1 VGYDIVVIGG
11 GHAGCE
17 AAHAAARIGLHTA
30 LVTPSAGSVA
40 RMSCNPAIGGLAKG
54 HLVREIDALGG
65 LMGRAIDEAGI
76 QFRLLNRSRG
86 PAVRA
91 PRAQADKALYHRVML
106 RALRAT
112 AGLELV
118 EGMVADLECVA
129 DRVAGVRLTDGRLL
143 RAGAVVVTTGTFLR
157 GVIHIGRESFSAG
170 RLGEAPSIDLAL
182 FLEKRGFE
190 IGRLKT
196 GTPPRLLRDTVDFG
210 AFGIQNGDEEPVPFS
225 FSTGRI
231 ETTQVPCHIAYT
243 NEETHRIIRESLHE
257 SAIYGGAI
265 TGVGPRYCPSVE
277 DKVVRFADRSR
288 HQIFIE
294 PEGRDNE
301 EIYLNGLSTSLPRA
315 TQRRMIDSIE
325 GLAGATILRPG
336 YAIEYDFVQ
345 PTELRPTLE
354 SWRIEGLFLAGQID
368 GTTGYEEAG
377 ALGIMAGINAAMK
390 ARGEE
395 PLILR
400 RDEAYAGVL
409 IDDLVSLGTREPYR
423 MFTSRAEHRL
433 MLDIESA
440 DERLVPHGRRVG
452 LVDDEAY
459 DRFLERRARIARYTT
474 WLGDRGHRSSK
485 SLQTNGISLLSL
497 LSRPGVTTESVERVA
512 ASPPPVRLTP
522 GEIGAVEAKAKYS
535 GYVELQRRELEK
547 IARDASREIPDGFD
561 YGALPGLSSEA
572 VEKLTRLRPRSLGQA
587 SRISGV
593 TPAAIAIIRVHVRRP
608 NAGGNRLPIP
618 SSG

>member
-1 VGYDIVVIGG
+1 MRYDVIVIGG

-17 AAHAAARIGLHTA
+17 AAHASARIGLHTA
-30 LVTPSAGSVA
+30 MVTPSAGAVA
-40 RMSCNPAIGGLAKG
+40 RMSCNPAVGGLAKG

-65 LMGRAIDEAGI
+65 LMGRVIDEAGI

-91 PRAQADKALYHRVML
+91 PRAQADKMLYHQVML
-106 RALRAT
+106 RALLGT
-112 AGLELV
+112 PGLDLV
-118 EGMVADLECVA
+118 EGMVADLDCTA
-129 DRVAGVRLTDGRLL
+129 GRVTGVRLTDGRLL
-143 RAGAVVVTTGTFLR
+143 KAAAVVVTTGTFLR
-157 GVIHIGRESFSAG
+157 GVIHIGRECFAAG

-196 GTPPRLLRDTVDFG
+196 GTPPRLLRSTVDFA
-210 AFGIQNGDEEPVPFS
+210 AFGIQHGDDEPVPFS

-231 ETTQVPCHIAYT
+231 DAPQVPCHIAYT
-243 NEETHRIIRESLHE
+243 NESTHAIIRESLHE
-257 SAIYGGAI
+257 SAMYGGGI

-294 PEGRDNE
+294 PEGSDSE
-301 EIYLNGLSTSLPRA
+301 EIYLNGLSTSLPRE
-315 TQRRMIDSIE
+315 TQRRMIDSIP

-354 SWRIEGLFLAGQID
+354 SWRIDGLFLAGQID
-368 GTTGYEEAG
+368 GTTGYEEAA
-377 ALGIMAGINAAMK
+377 ALGIMAGINAARM
-390 ARGEE
+390 ARGDG

-433 MLDIESA
+433 MLDIDSA
-440 DERLVPHGRRVG
+440 DERLTEHGRRVG
-452 LVDDEAY
+452 LVDDGAW
-459 DRFLERRARIARYTT
+459 DRFLTRRGRIGRYMS
-474 WLGDRGHRSSK
+474 WLEGRRGSGHTLR
-485 SLQTNGISLLSL
+485 SL
-497 LSRPGVTTESVERVA
+497 LSRPGESIDSVERSA
-512 ASPPPVRLTP
+512 GSPPPVRLGA
-522 GEIGAVEAKAKYS
+522 GERGAVEAKVKYG
-535 GYVELQRRELEK
+535 GYVAVQRRELAK
-547 IARDASREIPDGFD
+547 IARDTGREIPEGFD
-561 YGALPGLSSEA
+561 YTQLAGLSREV
-572 VEKLTRLRPRSLGQA
+572 VEKLTRIRPRSLGQA
-587 SRISGV
+587 ARISGV
-593 TPAAIAIIRVHVRRP
+593 TPAAIAILRIHVRRP
-608 NAGGNRLPIP
+608 PSNGKRLSIPAAG
-618 SSG
+618 